1 MPSTVKC
8 SADSSIGIQRSLRH
22 APCSTSAVIAQIGEI
37 YTAFRRILPPD
48 PATSR
53 GYGPVD
59 LRSRELAMTD
69 STIPVVARPLMQVT
83 TAVYTPDPQL
93 RTPGRL
99 VREMF
104 RDLAASR
111 ELAWRLCIRNIAAQY
126 RQSALGYFWA
136 VASPLMTSV
145 LFILLNSANLLRP
158 GDIDVP
164 YPVYVILGTVA
175 FAFFQDALNMPLNVV
190 TGARGLLPKINFP
203 REALLLAGLAQILFN
218 FAVKTTLVIGILL
231 VFRVRVPITAVLV
244 VIPLTGLLLIGL
256 AVGILLVPFGAL
268 FQDVGHA
275 LGVVASSLVFLTP
288 AAYTPPREGLLGL
301 ITAWSPLTPLILTTR
316 ELIVLGTSIHFATTA
331 MLVAASIPVVFF
343 AWVAFRLAMPIVV
356 ERMGS

>member
-1 MPSTVKC
+1 MSVNNQPDT
-8 SADSSIGIQRSLRH
+8 SSGQSGPQRARRRLVNRRN
-22 APCSTSAVIAQIGEI
+22 AVIAVIGLI
-37 YTAFRRILPPD
+37 
-48 PATSR
+48 
-53 GYGPVD
+53 
-59 LRSRELAMTD
+59 
-69 STIPVVARPLMQVT
+69 
-83 TAVYTPDPQL
+83 
-93 RTPGRL
+93 
-99 VREMF
+99 
-104 RDLAASR
+104 
-111 ELAWRLCIRNIAAQY
+111 C
-126 RQSALGYFWA
+126 A
-136 VASPLMTSV
+136 VA
-145 LFILLNSANLLRP
+145 
-158 GDIDVP
+158 
-164 YPVYVILGTVA
+164 
-175 FAFFQDALNMPLNVV
+175 
-190 TGARGLLPKINFP
+190 
-203 REALLLAGLAQILFN
+203 ALLLAGLAQILFN
-218 FAVKTTLVIGILL
+218 FAVNTTLVIGILL